1 MSSLAGKNVTVV
13 GMGLSG
19 VAAARLLCAEGASV
33 TVTDDKAERDLGPS
47 MRRLEELDIDFH
59 IGGIDSEALL
69 WSDLVVI
76 SPGVPSNLSPLDL
89 ARKAGVEVIS
99 EIELASSLCE
109 APIIATTGTNG
120 KTTTTALIHRMV
132 DRAGLRAAL
141 AGNNEIAFSD
151 VVREN
156 SVDLVALEV
165 SSFQLENIK
174 DFRPMV
180 GLALNISPDHLDR
193 YRGMDE
199 YIAAKK
205 RLFSNQT
212 KDDFAVFNSDDPVV
226 ADMAGEVKSEVLWF
240 SAREEV
246 PQGAF
251 LRDRALIARY
261 SGMEIEVMEIDD
273 IPLIGW
279 HNVENTLAAIAA
291 TLPVELSLD
300 CYKDAVKDFPAV
312 EHRLEKVRELD
323 GVLFINDSK
332 ATNIGAL
339 TKSLES
345 FNLPLILIAGGRGKK
360 SSYRVLRPLI
370 EAHVK
375 ALITM
380 GEDAPAL
387 EEALGD
393 LVPTRRV
400 ESMPEAVRVAAS
412 KAEPGD
418 CVLLAPACASFD
430 MFKSYA
436 HRGEVFKEAVQAL

>member
-1 MSSLAGKNVTVV
+1 
-13 GMGLSG
+13 MGLSG
-19 VAAARLLCAEGASV
+19 VAAAQLLCAEGATV
-33 TVTDDKAERDLGPS
+33 AVTDDKAERDLGPS
-47 MRRLEELDIDFH
+47 MRRLEELDIDYH
-59 IGGIDSEALL
+59 LGGIDSELL
-69 WSDLVVI
+69 LCSDLAII

-109 APIIATTGTNG
+109 APIIAITGTNG
-120 KTTTTALIHRMV
+120 KTTTTALIHRMA
-132 DRAGLRAAL
+132 DRAGLKAAL
-141 AGNNEIAFSD
+141 AGNNEIPFSD

-180 GLALNISPDHLDR
+180 GLALNVSPDHLDR
-193 YRGMDE
+193 YRRMED
-199 YIAAKK
+199 YIAAKA
-205 RLFSNQT
+205 RLFSNQAEG
-212 KDDFAVFNSDDPVV
+212 DFAVLNIDDPVV
-226 ADMAGEVKSEVLWF
+226 AAMAREVKSEVLWF

-246 PQGAF
+246 RQGAF
-251 LRDRALIARY
+251 LRGATLVARFR
-261 SGMEIEVMEIDD
+261 GTETEVMEIDD

-291 TLPVELSLD
+291 MLPVELSLE
-300 CYKDAVKDFPAV
+300 CYRDAVADFPAV

-323 GVLFINDSK
+323 GVLFVNDSK
-332 ATNIGAL
+332 ATNIDAL
-339 TKSLES
+339 AKSLES
-345 FNLPLILIAGGRGKK
+345 FNSPLILIAGGRGKK
-360 SSYRVLRPLI
+360 SSYGVLRPLV
-370 EAHVK
+370 ETHVK
-375 ALITM
+375 ALITI

-393 LVPTRRV
+393 LVPTERA
-400 ESMPEAVRVAAS
+400 ESLPEAVRAAAA
-412 KAEPGD
+412 KAAPGD

>member
-1 MSSLAGKNVTVV
+1 MSSLSGKNVTVV

-19 VAAARLLCAEGASV
+19 VAAAQLLCAEGATV
-33 TVTDDKAERDLGPS
+33 AVTDDKAERDLGPS
-47 MRRLEELDIDFH
+47 MRRLEELDIDYH
-59 IGGIDSEALL
+59 LGGIDSELL
-69 WSDLVVI
+69 LCSDLAII

-109 APIIATTGTNG
+109 APIIAITGTNG
-120 KTTTTALIHRMV
+120 KTTTTALIHRMA
-132 DRAGLRAAL
+132 DRAGLKAAL
-141 AGNNEIAFSD
+141 AGNNEIPFSD

-180 GLALNISPDHLDR
+180 GLALNVSPDHLDR
-193 YRGMDE
+193 YRRMED
-199 YIAAKK
+199 YIAAKA
-205 RLFSNQT
+205 RLFSNQAEG
-212 KDDFAVFNSDDPVV
+212 DFAVLNIDDPVV
-226 ADMAGEVKSEVLWF
+226 AAMAREVKSEVLWF

-246 PQGAF
+246 RQGAF
-251 LRDRALIARY
+251 LRGATLVARFR
-261 SGMEIEVMEIDD
+261 GTETEVMEIDD

-291 TLPVELSLD
+291 MLPVELSLE
-300 CYKDAVKDFPAV
+300 CYRDAVADFPAV

-323 GVLFINDSK
+323 GVLFVNDSK
-332 ATNIGAL
+332 ATNIDAL
-339 TKSLES
+339 AKSLES
-345 FNLPLILIAGGRGKK
+345 FNSPLILIAGGRGKK
-360 SSYRVLRPLI
+360 SSYGVLRPLV
-370 EAHVK
+370 ETHVK
-375 ALITM
+375 ALITI

-393 LVPTRRV
+393 LVPTERA
-400 ESMPEAVRVAAS
+400 ESLPEAVRAAAA
-412 KAEPGD
+412 KAAPGD

>member
-1 MSSLAGKNVTVV
+1 MSYLAGKNATVV

-19 VAAARLLCAEGASV
+19 VAAAQLLRAEGAKV
-33 TVTDDKAERDLGPS
+33 AVTDDKSERDLGPS
-47 MRRLEELDIDFH
+47 IGRLRELDIDYH
-59 IGGIDSEALL
+59 LGGIDSELL
-69 WSDLVVI
+69 LCSDLAVI
-76 SPGVPSNLSPLDL
+76 SPGVPSNLSPLDR

-99 EIELASSLCE
+99 EIELASSLCD

-120 KTTTTALIHRMV
+120 KTTTTALIHRMA
-132 DRAGLRAAL
+132 DRAGLKAAL
-141 AGNNEIAFSD
+141 AGNNEIPFSD

-156 SVDLVALEV
+156 SVDLIALEV

-180 GLALNISPDHLDR
+180 ALVLNVSPDHLDR
-193 YRGMDE
+193 YRGMED

-205 RLFSNQT
+205 RLFSNQAEG
-212 KDDFAVFNSDDPVV
+212 DFAVLNSDDSVV
-226 ADMAGEVKSEVLWF
+226 AAMAREVKSEILWF
-240 SAREEV
+240 SAREET

-251 LRDRALIARY
+251 LRGTTLVARFR
-261 SGMEIEVMEIDD
+261 GVEAEVMEIDD

-291 TLPVELSLD
+291 TLPVELSLE
-300 CYKDAVKDFPAV
+300 CYRDALAGFPAA

-323 GVLFINDSK
+323 GVLYINDSK
-332 ATNIGAL
+332 ATNIDAL
-339 TKSLES
+339 AKSLES
-345 FNLPLILIAGGRGKK
+345 FNSPLILIAGGRGKK
-360 SSYRVLRPLI
+360 SSYRVLRPLV
-370 EAHVK
+370 EARVK
-375 ALITM
+375 AIITI
-380 GEDAPAL
+380 GEDAQAL
-387 EEALGD
+387 EEAFGD
-393 LVPTRRV
+393 LVSAERA
-400 ESMPEAVRVAAS
+400 ESMPEAVRFAAA